1 MYILFEGIDTCG
13 KSTQIELIAQKNNII
28 LQKLMSE
35 RPDNLKVETYDSS
48 NIIITKEPGGTKFG
62 KKAREILLSDSLSS
76 KRAELLLFLADRAE
90 HFTNV
95 IKPNS
100 NKLILSDRGFLSGIG
115 YALANGDFDF
125 NELIKLNK
133 FALEDTFPDKIIL
146 FLTTMDTLKLRT
158 SQKKLDGIELRGLE
172 YLITV
177 QNKMQE
183 SLQKLDIDYLEV
195 DATDSIE
202 NIHQKILTYLE
213 L

>member
-13 KSTQIELIAQKNNII
+13 KSTQIELLADKYPA
-28 LQKLMSE
+28 L
-35 RPDNLKVETYDSS
+35 VT
-48 NIIITKEPGGTKFG
+48 THEPGGTKFG
-62 KKAREILLSDSLSS
+62 KQAREILLSDSIVS

-90 HFTNV
+90 HYEEVLAANKDKVV
-95 IKPNS
+95 I
-100 NKLILSDRGFLSGIG
+100 SDRGFLSGIG

-125 NELIKLNK
+125 NELVTLNK
-133 FALEDTFPDKIIL
+133 FALSNHFPNKIIL
-146 FLTTMDTLKLRT
+146 FITNMETLTLRT
-158 SQKKLDGIELRGLE
+158 SEKELDGIELRGLK
-172 YLITV
+172 YLINV

-202 NIHQKILTYLE
+202 NIHQKILSYLE